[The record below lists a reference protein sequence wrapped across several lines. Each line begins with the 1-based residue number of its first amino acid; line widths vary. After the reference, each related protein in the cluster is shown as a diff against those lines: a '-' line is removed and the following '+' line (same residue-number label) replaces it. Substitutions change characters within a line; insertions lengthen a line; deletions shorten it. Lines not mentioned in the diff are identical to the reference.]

1 MTVIVLHGSPRS
13 STTFLFKEA
22 CISHKLQK
30 NLAFSQ
36 GGGSIQAV
44 TQCGSNGGDVLF
56 RLDISGFK
64 RLELKYLVLDYNG
77 TLALDGELVEGVAD
91 LIRQLEGTLEIHVL
105 TADTRGRCADR
116 LRGLPV
122 RLSILETRPEDQAKL
137 EYVRKLGGEA
147 TACLGNGRND
157 RLMLRA
163 AALGVAVVGGEG
175 AAGTAVLSADV
186 VVTGIVPALNLF
198 LEPLRLL
205 ATLRS

>member
-137 EYVRKLGGEA
+137 EYVRKLGVA
-147 TACLGNGRND
+147 GR
-157 RLMLRA
+157 
-163 AALGVAVVGGEG
+163 GPGGGRGGRRRRGRHGG
-175 AAGTAVLSADV
+175 AFGGCGGYRYCS
-186 VVTGIVPALNLF
+186 G
-198 LEPLRLL
+198 LEPFPG
-205 ATLRS
+205 APAPAGHP